1 LPEGG
6 ISATEKLCGEHVFVM
21 DGSEQVHVFNRTD
34 FARKTEIGNTCFIKR
49 RVANR
54 KPLR

>member
-6 ISATEKLCGEHVFVM
+6 ISATKKLYDEHVFVM
-21 DGSEQVHVFNRTD
+21 GGKQLQVFNKTD
-34 FARKTEIGNTCFIKR
+34 LARKTEIGSTCFVKR